1 MRPPAARWRCNRV
14 LAVKYGKNTTR
25 TTPPPSPGVWFRPL
39 STRQLR
45 SAEPTEHTTSM
56 AYRCLLIFYWSWKP
70 LTLCW
75 VTSTQCRGG
84 RTELLS
90 HILRF
95 AIASR
100 GKNSY
105 RLTQSIRT
113 LITLCT
119 AYHIV
124 RTLSIWT
131 SEFYNGLHDTQAY
144 RLSQRFPTR
153 GDFMVWR
160 VI

>member
-1 MRPPAARWRCNRV
+1 M
-14 LAVKYGKNTTR
+14 
-25 TTPPPSPGVWFRPL
+25 
-39 STRQLR
+39 
-45 SAEPTEHTTSM
+45 SA
-56 AYRCLLIFYWSWKP
+56 YFLLIAETVDAMLSGID
-70 LTLCW
+70 
-75 VTSTQCRGG
+75 QCNGG

-90 HILRF
+90 YILRF

-113 LITLCT
+113 LITLRT

-131 SEFYNGLHDTQAY
+131 SEFYTGLHDTQAY
-144 RLSQRFPTR
+144 RLSQRFPNR
-153 GDFMVWR
+153 GSSWFEG
-160 VI
+160 